1 MSKGKKIC
9 SECKRSVGV
18 RTKVCPC
25 GYEFGKSV
33 VRVIEKKDDV
43 TPIVD
48 PFLIKYITGLG
59 RIQRA
64 VVVYAIAGKPQL
76 ILTSYDEDSVFE
88 YCDRCITYGV
98 KDGRLFMPSVIKS
111 WIRNSVPDSE
121 QSKVLKSVDSWVNS
135 IIEENSNEVIE

>member
-1 MSKGKKIC
+1 MSKGKKTC

-18 RTKVCPC
+18 RTKVCSC

-43 TPIVD
+43 EPIVD
-48 PFLIKYITGLG
+48 PFLIKYVIGLG
-59 RIQRA
+59 RVQRA

-111 WIRNSVPDSE
+111 WLRNSIPFEE
-121 QSKVLKSVDSWVNS
+121 QNKVLSSVDKWVNS
-135 IIEENSNEVIE
+135 ILEEGKDEDIE